1 MKVFYGYRR
10 SPKDVPEGMDFVY
23 LDDETTN
30 RQERDTMMVCN
41 VRGDE
46 GDIIY
51 VIATSDFGRGA
62 EAKVIEEKILSEG
75 ATIEI
80 VEVQKPAETRGRP
93 AVFKPSP
100 EQDQQC
106 KTLYHSYLQMSHVLN
121 RVEQIMG
128 QRFKAHHLKARYGR
142 RWPDT
147 DKEQG

>member
-1 MKVFYGYRR
+1 MPG
-10 SPKDVPEGMDFVY
+10 GMDFVY

-30 RQERDTMMVCN
+30 RLERNTMMDCN
-41 VRGDE
+41 VRQ

-51 VIATSDFGRGA
+51 VIATSDLGRGA
-62 EAKVIEEKILSEG
+62 EARVIEEKILSEG

-93 AVFKPSP
+93 AMFKPTP
-100 EQDQQC
+100 QQDEQC
-106 KTLYHSYLQMSHVLN
+106 KTLYHSYLQMSHVLK